1 MPSSAVFLVA
11 GLLAL
16 RGGPSD
22 TLDAAPDP
30 PNGSWHVAV
39 RASTVADSLPS
50 AALVLHNALRELTLG
65 APDRARSL
73 LLRYPMPRGSPLSP
87 AAYRLFA
94 EAAYADQDFAT
105 AARYFA
111 AAAAGAG
118 GVRRGV
124 LEARAGEALER
135 AGRPRAAADHYRV
148 AMRYLPTVSSW
159 VAIRL
164 ARVTADTARAFA
176 LLRGVPEPARALA
189 LEVRA
194 DLLQAAG
201 DHRRAVAELL
211 AARRNARA
219 AEAALAGGDTAR
231 ARRLAFV
238 ALAGA
243 DTAEAALAL
252 NLLAAGPLVRTQAE
266 RRGMALALERRARHP
281 EAARWFGRIVASG
294 DSSAGALLAWGTALE
309 RSGER
314 GAALRVFGLA
324 QRAPGEPEAATARYA
339 HARATLRRS
348 GAAAGVAGL
357 IAFVRRHPDH
367 PSVPLALTAV
377 AETRAAAGARRAADS
392 LYQVVVR
399 HWPESP
405 SAAEARFRLAGRALA
420 RRELGRADSLYA
432 AVAEAGGPNALAAR
446 FVLGRLAMRR
456 GDTAAARAGWTALAL
471 DDPLGYYGTMAR
483 QGAGLDGPV
492 FREPERLATTPAISN
507 AVLALGM
514 LDALAFDVEAE
525 RFVQY
530 LVSRDGY
537 TPEQLL
543 ELGGGLLARGRP
555 TVAAS
560 LGWRAARGLS
570 LDDPRVLRVIFPW
583 PWRDQIEAE
592 AREFGVDPYLLAALI
607 RQESGF
613 RRAVTSRAGARGLMQ
628 LMPGTAAQTASRLG
642 VPWRER
648 LLTTPDA
655 NLHVGTA
662 HLAML
667 LRRYRGAVVP
677 ALAAYNAGGRP
688 ADRWAR
694 LPDARDPFWFVE
706 GITYP
711 ETRGYV
717 RSVVRNRAV
726 YEALYP
732 PVAAR

>member
-1 MPSSAVFLVA
+1 
-11 GLLAL
+11 
-16 RGGPSD
+16 
-22 TLDAAPDP
+22 
-30 PNGSWHVAV
+30 VAV
-39 RASTVADSLPS
+39 QASSVSDSVPS
-50 AALVLHNALRELTLG
+50 AELVLLDALRELMLG

-73 LLRYPMPRGSPLSP
+73 LLQYPMPRGSPLSP

-94 EAAYADQDFAT
+94 EAAYADEDFAT

-111 AAAAGAG
+111 GAAGGAG

-124 LEARAGEALER
+124 LEARAGDALER

-148 AMRYLPTVSSW
+148 AMRHLPTVSGW

-164 ARVTADTARAFA
+164 ARLTADTARAFE

-189 LEVRA
+189 QDVRA
-194 DLLQAAG
+194 DLLSAAG
-201 DHRRAVAELL
+201 DYSRAVAELV
-211 AARRNARA
+211 AARRNGRA
-219 AEAALAGGDTAR
+219 AAVALAGGDTAR

-243 DTAEAALAL
+243 DTLEAARAL
-252 NLLAAGPLVRTQAE
+252 ELLAARPLARTQAE
-266 RRGMALALERRARHP
+266 RRGVALALERRARFP
-281 EAARWFGRIVASG
+281 EAARWFARIVAFG

-314 GAALRVFGLA
+314 SAALRVFALA
-324 QRAPGEPEAATARYA
+324 QRAPGESDAATARYA
-339 HARATLRRS
+339 HARATLRRGGTAS
-348 GAAAGVAGL
+348 GVAGL
-357 IAFVRRHPDH
+357 VAFVQRHPDH
-367 PSVPLALTAV
+367 PSVPLALMAV
-377 AETRAAAGARRAADS
+377 AEVRAEAGARRAADS
-392 LYQVVVR
+392 LYQIVAR
-399 HWPESP
+399 DWPES
-405 SAAEARFRLAGRALA
+405 SAAAEARFRLASRALA
-420 RRELGRADSLYA
+420 RRELARAESLYA
-432 AVAEAGGPNALAAR
+432 VVATAVGPNALAAR
-446 FVLGRLAMRR
+446 FVLGRLTLRR
-456 GDTAAARAGWTALAL
+456 GDTAAARSQWTALAH
-471 DDPLGYYGTMAR
+471 DDPLGYYGTLAR
-483 QGAGLDGPV
+483 QGAGLDAPAFG
-492 FREPERLATTPAISN
+492 EADELSTTPEIGE
-507 AVLALGM
+507 AVLALGL
-514 LDALAFDVEAE
+514 LDALAFDLEAE
-525 RFVQY
+525 HFVRY
-530 LVSRDGY
+530 LVARDGY

-543 ELGGGLLARGRP
+543 ELGAGLLARGRP

-560 LGWRAARGLS
+560 LGWRAARSLS

-583 PWRDQIEAE
+583 PWRELIEAE
-592 AREFGVDPYLLAALI
+592 AREFDVDPYLLAAII

-613 RRAVTSRAGARGLMQ
+613 RHAVTSRAGARGLMQ

-667 LRRYRGAVVP
+667 LRRYRGAVVT

-717 RSVVRNRAV
+717 RSVVRNRAL